1 MQHFYVFSCAVGA
14 NSVSLQRV
22 FHGIRFKVNKGW
34 GAAAPLFFALNSCA
48 HDGMNAE
55 KIRQNL
61 VDFSVQ
67 SRKENRV
74 RKLFFRS
81 IFLIFHIRNCH
92 MWHLRSS

>member
-1 MQHFYVFSCAVGA
+1 MQHFYVFSCTVGA

-34 GAAAPLFFALNSCA
+34 GAAAPLFFALNSRA

-55 KIRQNL
+55 KTRQNF

-67 SRKENRV
+67 SREEKQVKNR
-74 RKLFFRS
+74 LFRS
-81 IFLIFHIRNCH
+81 IFPIFHIRNWH
-92 MWHLRSS
+92 MWHLRRS

>member
-1 MQHFYVFSCAVGA
+1 MQHFYAFSCTVGA

-34 GAAAPLFFALNSCA
+34 GAAAPLFFAHNFRA

-55 KIRQNL
+55 KTRQNF

-67 SRKENRV
+67 SRKEKQVKNR
-74 RKLFFRS
+74 LFRS
-81 IFLIFHIRNCH
+81 NFLIFHTRNCH
-92 MWHLRSS
+92 MWHLRPS